1 MRISD
6 WSSDVCSSD
15 LGTPSVLVLLNPAF
29 VNRGRFRPAIRAV
42 EENHLPLVAVS
53 FEEGL
58 QILLRAARLGENQRL
73 TRCAGRGHL
82 LESDVQ
88 RLEERSRFGVDADT
102 ARPSSEPLDRKST
115 RLNPSH

>member
-1 MRISD
+1 MLDES
-6 WSSDVCSSD
+6 CSHVHRAGAR
-15 LGTPSVLVLLNPAF
+15 GTPSVLVLLNPAF

-82 LESDVQ
+82 LES
-88 RLEERSRFGVDADT
+88 RSEEHT
-102 ARPSSEPLDRKST
+102 SELQSLMRISYA
-115 RLNPSH
+115 